1 MRYMPMA
8 KVETGMALGQ
18 DIYNGEGRLILGR
31 HVILNNDNLQELLSL
46 GFPGI
51 YIDDEFTEDLM
62 VTEVIRPE
70 VKREALKK
78 KC

>member
-46 GFPGI
+46 GL
-51 YIDDEFTEDLM
+51 D
-62 VTEVIRPE
+62 
-70 VKREALKK
+70 
-78 KC
+78 

>member
-8 KVETGMALGQ
+8 KVETGMTLGQ
-18 DIYNGEGRLILGR
+18 DIYNGEGRLILGK
-31 HVILNNDNLQELLSL
+31 HLILNHDNLQDLLKL

-62 VTEVIRPE
+62 VT
-70 VKREALKK
+70 
-78 KC
+78 